1 MERLSDYLVFCDMD
15 NTLLTA
21 KEGIPA
27 CNRSVIRLFT
37 AMGGRFTVASGR
49 PPESIRAALGDIELS
64 LPAISCNG
72 SLLYDFQTNRV
83 LRRSCLNQEQAA
95 AAIADMLQKFP
106 KIGAEVMA
114 GAGEMYVVHASNYTH
129 AHQVD
134 EHMES
139 VACPLENVPDGW
151 LKVVFAG
158 DPETIRKAGQYAKT
172 RYFGRDNYFLP
183 TNQIY
188 LEIMPSGISKAA
200 GMEELC
206 HILNENI
213 KKTIVIGDY
222 YNDLEIGLFRG
233 CGQCAV
239 RSKSSGQRSDQLR
252 LHRRRGGRVPLQAD
266 QQGGGRMK
274 HRESEQTQLRVSR
287 LLNRDSV
294 MLHAEMPSVQTALET
309 LVELQESN
317 GVITNGTAYYKA
329 VCERERAGGTTAI
342 GEGLAIPHACN
353 AGVAS
358 LGLAALTLTRGLD
371 WGAADGKLVDMIFM
385 VAVPPDRQS
394 DHLLIL
400 ARLVNLLSDHRLTE
414 KLRMAD
420 TREAFIRILNQ
431 TEAAIFA

>member
-1 MERLSDYLVFCDMD
+1 
-15 NTLLTA
+15 
-21 KEGIPA
+21 
-27 CNRSVIRLFT
+27 
-37 AMGGRFTVASGR
+37 
-49 PPESIRAALGDIELS
+49 
-64 LPAISCNG
+64 
-72 SLLYDFQTNRV
+72 
-83 LRRSCLNQEQAA
+83 
-95 AAIADMLQKFP
+95 
-106 KIGAEVMA
+106 
-114 GAGEMYVVHASNYTH
+114 
-129 AHQVD
+129 
-134 EHMES
+134 
-139 VACPLENVPDGW
+139 
-151 LKVVFAG
+151 
-158 DPETIRKAGQYAKT
+158 
-172 RYFGRDNYFLP
+172 
-183 TNQIY
+183 
-188 LEIMPSGISKAA
+188 
-200 GMEELC
+200 
-206 HILNENI
+206 
-213 KKTIVIGDY
+213 
-222 YNDLEIGLFRG
+222 
-233 CGQCAV
+233 
-239 RSKSSGQRSDQLR
+239 
-252 LHRRRGGRVPLQAD
+252 
-266 QQGGGRMK
+266 MK

-371 WGAADGKLVDMIFM
+371 WGAADVPALKKALDKLRQFVRDGKLVDMIFM

>member
-1 MERLSDYLVFCDMD
+1 
-15 NTLLTA
+15 
-21 KEGIPA
+21 
-27 CNRSVIRLFT
+27 
-37 AMGGRFTVASGR
+37 
-49 PPESIRAALGDIELS
+49 
-64 LPAISCNG
+64 
-72 SLLYDFQTNRV
+72 
-83 LRRSCLNQEQAA
+83 
-95 AAIADMLQKFP
+95 
-106 KIGAEVMA
+106 
-114 GAGEMYVVHASNYTH
+114 
-129 AHQVD
+129 
-134 EHMES
+134 
-139 VACPLENVPDGW
+139 
-151 LKVVFAG
+151 
-158 DPETIRKAGQYAKT
+158 
-172 RYFGRDNYFLP
+172 
-183 TNQIY
+183 
-188 LEIMPSGISKAA
+188 
-200 GMEELC
+200 
-206 HILNENI
+206 
-213 KKTIVIGDY
+213 
-222 YNDLEIGLFRG
+222 
-233 CGQCAV
+233 
-239 RSKSSGQRSDQLR
+239 
-252 LHRRRGGRVPLQAD
+252 
-266 QQGGGRMK
+266 MK

-371 WGAADGKLVDMIFM
+371 WGAADMIFM

>member
-1 MERLSDYLVFCDMD
+1 
-15 NTLLTA
+15 
-21 KEGIPA
+21 
-27 CNRSVIRLFT
+27 
-37 AMGGRFTVASGR
+37 
-49 PPESIRAALGDIELS
+49 
-64 LPAISCNG
+64 
-72 SLLYDFQTNRV
+72 
-83 LRRSCLNQEQAA
+83 
-95 AAIADMLQKFP
+95 
-106 KIGAEVMA
+106 
-114 GAGEMYVVHASNYTH
+114 
-129 AHQVD
+129 
-134 EHMES
+134 
-139 VACPLENVPDGW
+139 
-151 LKVVFAG
+151 
-158 DPETIRKAGQYAKT
+158 
-172 RYFGRDNYFLP
+172 
-183 TNQIY
+183 
-188 LEIMPSGISKAA
+188 
-200 GMEELC
+200 
-206 HILNENI
+206 
-213 KKTIVIGDY
+213 
-222 YNDLEIGLFRG
+222 
-233 CGQCAV
+233 
-239 RSKSSGQRSDQLR
+239 
-252 LHRRRGGRVPLQAD
+252 
-266 QQGGGRMK
+266 MK

-317 GVITNGTAYYKA
+317 GVITNG
-329 VCERERAGGTTAI
+329 TAI

>member
-1 MERLSDYLVFCDMD
+1 
-15 NTLLTA
+15 
-21 KEGIPA
+21 
-27 CNRSVIRLFT
+27 
-37 AMGGRFTVASGR
+37 
-49 PPESIRAALGDIELS
+49 
-64 LPAISCNG
+64 
-72 SLLYDFQTNRV
+72 
-83 LRRSCLNQEQAA
+83 
-95 AAIADMLQKFP
+95 
-106 KIGAEVMA
+106 
-114 GAGEMYVVHASNYTH
+114 
-129 AHQVD
+129 
-134 EHMES
+134 
-139 VACPLENVPDGW
+139 
-151 LKVVFAG
+151 
-158 DPETIRKAGQYAKT
+158 
-172 RYFGRDNYFLP
+172 
-183 TNQIY
+183 
-188 LEIMPSGISKAA
+188 
-200 GMEELC
+200 
-206 HILNENI
+206 
-213 KKTIVIGDY
+213 
-222 YNDLEIGLFRG
+222 
-233 CGQCAV
+233 
-239 RSKSSGQRSDQLR
+239 
-252 LHRRRGGRVPLQAD
+252 
-266 QQGGGRMK
+266 MK

-371 WGAADGKLVDMIFM
+371 CGAADMIFM

>member
-1 MERLSDYLVFCDMD
+1 
-15 NTLLTA
+15 
-21 KEGIPA
+21 
-27 CNRSVIRLFT
+27 
-37 AMGGRFTVASGR
+37 
-49 PPESIRAALGDIELS
+49 
-64 LPAISCNG
+64 
-72 SLLYDFQTNRV
+72 
-83 LRRSCLNQEQAA
+83 
-95 AAIADMLQKFP
+95 
-106 KIGAEVMA
+106 
-114 GAGEMYVVHASNYTH
+114 
-129 AHQVD
+129 
-134 EHMES
+134 
-139 VACPLENVPDGW
+139 
-151 LKVVFAG
+151 
-158 DPETIRKAGQYAKT
+158 
-172 RYFGRDNYFLP
+172 
-183 TNQIY
+183 
-188 LEIMPSGISKAA
+188 
-200 GMEELC
+200 
-206 HILNENI
+206 
-213 KKTIVIGDY
+213 
-222 YNDLEIGLFRG
+222 
-233 CGQCAV
+233 
-239 RSKSSGQRSDQLR
+239 
-252 LHRRRGGRVPLQAD
+252 
-266 QQGGGRMK
+266 MK

-317 GVITNGTAYYKA
+317 GVITNGTARA
-329 VCERERAGGTTAI
+329 FTLTHGFIVGGTVGDHAGGTTAI

>member
-1 MERLSDYLVFCDMD
+1 
-15 NTLLTA
+15 
-21 KEGIPA
+21 
-27 CNRSVIRLFT
+27 
-37 AMGGRFTVASGR
+37 
-49 PPESIRAALGDIELS
+49 
-64 LPAISCNG
+64 
-72 SLLYDFQTNRV
+72 
-83 LRRSCLNQEQAA
+83 
-95 AAIADMLQKFP
+95 
-106 KIGAEVMA
+106 
-114 GAGEMYVVHASNYTH
+114 
-129 AHQVD
+129 
-134 EHMES
+134 
-139 VACPLENVPDGW
+139 
-151 LKVVFAG
+151 
-158 DPETIRKAGQYAKT
+158 
-172 RYFGRDNYFLP
+172 
-183 TNQIY
+183 
-188 LEIMPSGISKAA
+188 
-200 GMEELC
+200 
-206 HILNENI
+206 
-213 KKTIVIGDY
+213 
-222 YNDLEIGLFRG
+222 
-233 CGQCAV
+233 
-239 RSKSSGQRSDQLR
+239 
-252 LHRRRGGRVPLQAD
+252 
-266 QQGGGRMK
+266 MK

-371 WGAADGKLVDMIFM
+371 WGAADGKLVDML
-385 VAVPPDRQS
+385 VCNYVYEHVPPDRQS

>member
-1 MERLSDYLVFCDMD
+1 
-15 NTLLTA
+15 
-21 KEGIPA
+21 
-27 CNRSVIRLFT
+27 
-37 AMGGRFTVASGR
+37 
-49 PPESIRAALGDIELS
+49 
-64 LPAISCNG
+64 
-72 SLLYDFQTNRV
+72 
-83 LRRSCLNQEQAA
+83 
-95 AAIADMLQKFP
+95 
-106 KIGAEVMA
+106 
-114 GAGEMYVVHASNYTH
+114 
-129 AHQVD
+129 
-134 EHMES
+134 
-139 VACPLENVPDGW
+139 
-151 LKVVFAG
+151 
-158 DPETIRKAGQYAKT
+158 
-172 RYFGRDNYFLP
+172 
-183 TNQIY
+183 
-188 LEIMPSGISKAA
+188 
-200 GMEELC
+200 
-206 HILNENI
+206 
-213 KKTIVIGDY
+213 
-222 YNDLEIGLFRG
+222 
-233 CGQCAV
+233 
-239 RSKSSGQRSDQLR
+239 
-252 LHRRRGGRVPLQAD
+252 
-266 QQGGGRMK
+266 MK

-353 AGVAS
+353 
-358 LGLAALTLTRGLD
+358 GLD